1 MSKDFFNIEDILNN
15 NNNNNR
21 NRSNSSRNNGPS
33 FNNVSRNSSNKS
45 RQQYNQSPRNY
56 PDFDLEK
63 ARSKSSNV
71 NKSYNS
77 KFNNFDLEEMKG
89 NKFDFSNSRTSN
101 ANKNSSTDK
110 NSNSNKNGNNS
121 RNADIYIMD
130 QEVSSEFIS
139 AIEDDKK
146 QFSDPKPRKG
156 RKLYGDGL
164 YSSQELEKAPE
175 LVKITP
181 VEEQK
186 TKSKKTLKKKRSS
199 YLIFSVVV
207 IFIFFIA
214 LIFLLLNQSRVMQV
228 SYENAAIKN
237 QIANLEKD
245 NAERIERLA
254 READLNDV
262 AKKAARNGFQIPN
275 RQQRVEVK
283 DDKLD
288 QIVYFDENN
297 NAIGIVSE
305 EVDMDLVFSS
315 IEKYILE
322 KEESLK
328 HSEKSEE
335 TKIESDSDGDT
346 KVANEIEGGENA
358 E

>member
-15 NNNNNR
+15 NGNNDR
-21 NRSNSSRNNGPS
+21 DRSRASSNNGPN
-33 FNNVSRNSSNKS
+33 FNNASKNNSYKS
-45 RQQYNQSPRNY
+45 KQQYNPSNRYY

-63 ARSKSSNV
+63 SKAKNPSVKGLNKGSN
-71 NKSYNS
+71 NS
-77 KFNNFDLEEMKG
+77 RFNNFDLEEMKG
-89 NKFDFSNSRTSN
+89 KKFDFDNSR
-101 ANKNSSTDK
+101 
-110 NSNSNKNGNNS
+110 NSNTNSTRNNS
-121 RNADIYIMD
+121 NYRNADIYIMD

-139 AIEDDKK
+139 AIEDNKK
-146 QFSDPKPRKG
+146 KFSDPKPRKG

-181 VEEQK
+181 VAEQK
-186 TKSKKTLKKKRSS
+186 TKNKKTFKNKRSS
-199 YLIFSVVV
+199 YLIFSVIV
-207 IFIFFIA
+207 IFIFFIT

-228 SYENAAIKN
+228 SYENAAIKS
-237 QIANLEKD
+237 QIAYLEKD

-254 READLNDV
+254 READLNEI
-262 AKKAARNGFQIPN
+262 AKKAASNGFQIPN

-288 QIVYFDENN
+288 QITYFDENN
-297 NAIGIVSE
+297 NAIGIVTE
-305 EVDMDLVFSS
+305 EVDMDLVFSN

-322 KEESLK
+322 KEESLAQSK
-328 HSEKSEE
+328 EQVEAKAN
-335 TKIESDSDGDT
+335 KAGDT
-346 KVANEIEGGENA
+346 KVEDEIEGGDNA

>member
-15 NNNNNR
+15 NNNDDR
-21 NRSNSSRNNGPS
+21 NRSNSSRNNRPS

-89 NKFDFSNSRTSN
+89 NKFDFSNSRNSN

-110 NSNSNKNGNNS
+110 NSNNNRNGNNS

-139 AIEDDKK
+139 ATEDDKK

-175 LVKITP
+175 LCKIDTAAANVLTIDDLMNVASNMKAVYQTNAVWIMNRKNYQKIAAMKDGNGHFYVTRLQEVDGRIAYKLFGLTIEINDAVKDTD
-181 VEEQK
+181 
-186 TKSKKTLKKKRSS
+186 
-199 YLIFSVVV
+199 
-207 IFIFFIA
+207 
-214 LIFLLLNQSRVMQV
+214 IFLVNLAHAYKGM
-228 SYENAAIKN
+228 IK
-237 QIANLEKD
+237 K
-245 NAERIERLA
+245 
-254 READLNDV
+254 
-262 AKKAARNGFQIPN
+262 
-275 RQQRVEVK
+275 EVGL
-283 DDKLD
+283 KL
-288 QIVYFDENN
+288 I
-297 NAIGIVSE
+297 
-305 EVDMDLVFSS
+305 
-315 IEKYILE
+315 
-322 KEESLK
+322 
-328 HSEKSEE
+328 
-335 TKIESDSDGDT
+335 DSDKANALAGTVTLVLDT
-346 KVANEIEGGENA
+346 YVDAKIVQPEAIRKLNIRTV
-358 E
+358 

>member
-1 MSKDFFNIEDILNN
+1 MSKGFFNIEDILNN
-15 NNNNNR
+15 NNNDDR
-21 NRSNSSRNNGPS
+21 NRSNTSKNNGPS
-33 FNNVSRNSSNKS
+33 FKNVSRNSSNNSK
-45 RQQYNQSPRNY
+45 QQYNPSMRNY

-63 ARSKSSNV
+63 ARK
-71 NKSYNS
+71 NKSNAKKS
-77 KFNNFDLEEMKG
+77 PNRRFNNFDLEEMKG
-89 NKFDFSNSRTSN
+89 NKFDFSNSRTSD

-110 NSNSNKNGNNS
+110 NSNKNGSSS

-146 QFSDPKPRKG
+146 HFSDPKPRKG
-156 RKLYGDGL
+156 RKLYGDDL

-186 TKSKKTLKKKRSS
+186 TKSKKSLKKKRSS

-245 NAERIERLA
+245 NAERMERLA
-254 READLNDV
+254 READLNEI

-275 RQQRVEVK
+275 RQQRVQVK

-305 EVDMDLVFSS
+305 EVDMDLVFSN

-335 TKIESDSDGDT
+335 TKIKSDSDGDT